1 MRGNSPKLH
10 QGGSSRKI
18 ILQKSSDAQAQLPR
32 EWGHHHPWG
41 CSRMWDVVLGDVV
54 SGHGGLDMRI
64 LEVFSNQNLKG
75 I

>member
-1 MRGNSPKLH
+1 MRRHSCPGNGDITIP
-10 QGGSSRKI
+10 GGV
-18 ILQKSSDAQAQLPR
+18 P
-32 EWGHHHPWG
+32 ECGG
-41 CSRMWDVVLGDVV
+41 DVVLGDVV